1 MTETKFHIE
10 LNIKTTDD
18 FTCYGKFTLGN
29 NRKFASNLFQQMKG
43 NKKADEKAIL
53 QLEFVETRND
63 LPVNIQV
70 MSCSLEQLAENCKTI
85 TKEIFKYANLE
96 KN

>member
-10 LNIKTTDD
+10 LNIKTPDD
-18 FTCYGKFTLGN
+18 FTCYGKFVLGS
-29 NRKFASNLFQQMKG
+29 NRKFASNLFQKMKG
-43 NKKADEKAIL
+43 NKGADEKAIL

-70 MSCSLEQLAENCKTI
+70 IGCSLEQLGENCKTI
-85 TKEIFKYANLE
+85 TKEIFKFANLE